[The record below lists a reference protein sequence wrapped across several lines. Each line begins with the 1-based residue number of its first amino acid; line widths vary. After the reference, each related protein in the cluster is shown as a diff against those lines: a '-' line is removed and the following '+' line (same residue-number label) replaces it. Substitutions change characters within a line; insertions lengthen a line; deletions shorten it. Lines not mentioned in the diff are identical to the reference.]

1 MVLVASEPE
10 VDVESDVAVVVA
22 VALAVVD
29 VESRAMQMYSPAV
42 LLRRVN
48 RKSF

>member
-22 VALAVVD
+22 LAVVD
-29 VESRAMQMYSPAV
+29 VESRTMQMRSPAV